1 MSKDYEQQILDWE
14 QEIDTAEKTAEKTII
29 SICGQ
34 YIQLKDI
41 QGTTMSTSDIKEEI
55 LFSAY
60 LIRKNAQDQKDLI
73 KEGELNGK

>member
-1 MSKDYEQQILDWE
+1 
-14 QEIDTAEKTAEKTII
+14 
-29 SICGQ
+29 
-34 YIQLKDI
+34 
-41 QGTTMSTSDIKEEI
+41 MSTSDIKEEI